1 MELNEELSE
10 LAKQKFENI
19 ETEFDNRLELIESQ
33 QEQLENAIKL
43 TETQGLLV
51 STSYYTSLI
60 KSEEKIMKELMD
72 KRTEL
77 QNSLNEAVNSGRVEE
92 YSEAWYD
99 MKGAINDVNTAIQE
113 SEISLEEF
121 ENEIRQLEW
130 DTFDYLADTISSAV
144 DEGNFLI
151 ELLSKKD
158 LFQQK
163 GDHKGKITNE
173 GMAVLGQYAV
183 NYNLEMGKADKYA
196 AEIEKINKSL
206 ESDPYNKDL
215 IERREELLELQRESI
230 LNAEE
235 EKEAMIDLV
244 KEGVELQIEAMQD
257 LIDKKNEALDKE
269 KELYDYQKSIEE
281 KSKRVKDIEKQL
293 SSIQGDDSEENRKN
307 IQELQNQLKEAK
319 EDLSDAE
326 YDKWLSDQSELMDS
340 MLESYDET
348 LNARFDD
355 TDALINDLI
364 NSTNENRDIIN
375 DTIQSSTENVG
386 YTVTEGMKDIWST
399 ESGLGQV
406 VSNYANNF
414 NEHATTVQKYLANID
429 AYFTSMKQKAD
440 EEAKKKQEQIANQ
453 NKPKPPVSNGS
464 SSKPP
469 VTSNNGKGDGVARVG
484 DSVTFS
490 NGKYYYDSQGTAP
503 AGSQLLGQT
512 VYITRVN
519 NKSWATKPYHISRDK
534 AGKHPLGWVSLSQI
548 KGYKDGTKN
557 ATQGLHFTD
566 EEGLGSEVIVTKKG
580 ALRQLDSGD
589 NVFNKG
595 IVENLYDW
603 GAINPTDIL
612 HFPTLSPVSKNLS
625 NDIKFNFGDVILQDV
640 QNPEQFAN
648 ELVYVTKKY
657 PKVQNAMQ
665 AVTVD
670 RLNGGSKLGVN
681 RIF

>member
-1 MELNEELSE
+1 
-10 LAKQKFENI
+10 
-19 ETEFDNRLELIESQ
+19 
-33 QEQLENAIKL
+33 
-43 TETQGLLV
+43 
-51 STSYYTSLI
+51 
-60 KSEEKIMKELMD
+60 
-72 KRTEL
+72 
-77 QNSLNEAVNSGRVEE
+77 
-92 YSEAWYD
+92 
-99 MKGAINDVNTAIQE
+99 
-113 SEISLEEF
+113 
-121 ENEIRQLEW
+121 
-130 DTFDYLADTISSAV
+130 
-144 DEGNFLI
+144 
-151 ELLSKKD
+151 
-158 LFQQK
+158 
-163 GDHKGKITNE
+163 
-173 GMAVLGQYAV
+173 MAVLGQHGV

-215 IERREELLELQRESI
+215 IERREELLDLQRESI

-355 TDALINDLI
+355 TDALINDLL

-375 DTIQSSTENVG
+375 DTIQSSAENVG
-386 YTVTEGMKDIWST
+386 YTVTEGMKEIWST

-453 NKPKPPVSNGS
+453 NKPKPPAS
-464 SSKPP
+464 SGGNSKPSSN
-469 VTSNNGKGDGVARVG
+469 SNNGKGDGVARVG
-484 DSVTFS
+484 DAVTFL
-490 NGKYYYDSQGTAP
+490 NGKYFYDSQGTAP

-557 ATQGLHFTD
+557 ATKGLHLTD

-589 NVFNKG
+589 KVFNESM
-595 IVENLYDW
+595 VENLWDW
-603 GAINPTDIL
+603 GAINPNVLQKPMTSTPVGKSTTD
-612 HFPTLSPVSKNLS
+612 V
-625 NDIKFNFGDVILQDV
+625 KFNFGDVIVQDV
-640 QNPEQFAN
+640 QNPEQFAK

-657 PKVQNAMQ
+657 PKVQNVMQ

-681 RIF
+681 RIL